1 MALWTLTST
10 RNLEADLVSFDGTTV
25 VFRFNGIPKMRDVE
39 RLLREA
45 YENGLCTAEEY
56 REYYR
61 KHNPFN
67 SKKNNVAKL
76 REAYEQNL
84 YGTKEYWEYYR
95 KYIAPGM
102 IQRMPFT
109 ELPKPKTE
117 LDKLIE
123 KARWENEH
131 SWFYRLFHR
140 WKD

>member
-1 MALWTLTST
+1 MALWTSTST
-10 RNLEADLVSFDGTTV
+10 RNLEVDLVSFDGTTAI
-25 VFRFNGIPKMRDVE
+25 FRINGTPKMRDAE

-45 YENGLCTAEEY
+45 YEHGLCCAEEY

-61 KHNPFN
+61 KYIDPNMIQHRPFN
-67 SKKNNVAKL
+67 SEKS
-76 REAYEQNL
+76 
-84 YGTKEYWEYYR
+84 
-95 KYIAPGM
+95 
-102 IQRMPFT
+102 
-109 ELPKPKTE
+109 KTE